1 MKKFLTIILIFTF
14 AGAAAAQDPAGA
26 GDDKKALDAA
36 VNAPLN
42 ADKAALLEKFV
53 AERPESEYL
62 QSARESLVVARAA
75 YAEELLRSGKS
86 DESFALFAK
95 AVTEAP
101 EPIPDKLFDG
111 AIARF
116 PAVLYWSGQRRP
128 AVDLAEVIEKKV
140 SGNATQ
146 LRQLAM
152 FYLSIENGSRAKRLA
167 EAAIAI
173 EPSSPAF
180 ETLGLAERFDFNFD
194 AAVAA
199 YRKAVELDPANTAA
213 KLSLAEMLRA
223 QSKPA
228 EAAEIYKAILAET
241 SDDAAASAG
250 LVLSFLYDGRRDEA
264 EALFAEVSAKDDK
277 NFTLLANAAYWYA
290 ANGDGAK
297 AQELAEKAIA
307 IEPRFIW
314 GHIALG
320 KALIA
325 QNEPVA
331 AEKVL
336 LAARRY

>member
-26 GDDKKALDAA
+26 GDDKKALEAA

-111 AIARF
+111 AIARV

-180 ETLGLAERFDFNFD
+180 ETLGLAERFDFNFA
-194 AAVAA
+194 AAVTA

-223 QSKPA
+223 QSKPS
-228 EAAEIYKAILAET
+228 EATEIYRAVLAET
-241 SDDAAASAG
+241 PDDAAASAG
-250 LVLSFLYDGRRDEA
+250 LVLSLFDEGKRDEA
-264 EALFAEVSAKDDK
+264 EPLLAEVTAANDK
-277 NFTLLANAAYWYA
+277 NFALLANAAYWYA
-290 ANGDGAK
+290 ANGESAR
-297 AQELAEKAIA
+297 ARELAEKAIA

-314 GHIALG
+314 SHIALG

-325 QNEPVA
+325 QGDPVGA
-331 AEKVL
+331 GRHVFEL
-336 LAARRY
+336 R